1 VEFKEEHLKD
11 LSKYMQKIVKE
22 NQPFQRI
29 ETDYKQAKEIIKMM
43 GEDFKIE
50 LLDEFKEQGETV
62 FSFYINTIP
71 HAAAERLLKD
81 CKTDYVKKYTKL
93 TEYLKKLKIE
103 DGFVTF
109 IDMCE

>member
-1 VEFKEEHLKD
+1 
-11 LSKYMQKIVKE
+11 MQKIVKE

-29 ETDYKQAKEIIKMM
+29 DTDYKQAKEIIKMM

-71 HAAAERLLKD
+71 QAAAERLLKD
-81 CKTDYVKKYTKL
+81 CKPDYVKKYSKL
-93 TEYLKKLKIE
+93 TQYFSSLNPSIFPSFNTKS
-103 DGFVTF
+103 DFVTF
-109 IDMCE
+109 ADMCE